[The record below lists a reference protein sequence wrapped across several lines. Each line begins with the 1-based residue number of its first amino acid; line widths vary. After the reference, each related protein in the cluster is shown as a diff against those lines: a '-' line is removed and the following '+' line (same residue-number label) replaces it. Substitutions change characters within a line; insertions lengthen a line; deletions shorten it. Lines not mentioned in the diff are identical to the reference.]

1 MLRVAAEYDC
11 AWPIK
16 QRFLNFK
23 MSQIKSLDSLRT
35 VVNENEDEKQKNI
48 REPRG
53 DCSHVSTENYNYE
66 DASLSLRHAVRVRQS
81 SIRRGLY
88 IGLLGLMLTSRI
100 ESDSLQGAK
109 EEGLPPWQ
117 VWQPSGSPNALPGTW
132 DGGKSESRQNG
143 SNRSRAE

>member
-1 MLRVAAEYDC
+1 VIVIVALTRISVDTVSDKEQNFLAEVVSHDGCIVPRRKTRALMLRVAAEYDC

-35 VVNENEDEKQKNI
+35 FVIENEDEKQKNI

-66 DASLSLRHAVRVRQS
+66 DASLSCGTRC
-81 SIRRGLY
+81 
-88 IGLLGLMLTSRI
+88 M
-100 ESDSLQGAK
+100 SDSLQPGAACISDC
-109 EEGLPPWQ
+109 L
-117 VWQPSGSPNALPGTW
+117 A
-132 DGGKSESRQNG
+132 
-143 SNRSRAE
+143 

>member
-35 VVNENEDEKQKNI
+35 FVIENEDEKQKNI

-53 DCSHVSTENYNYE
+53 IVPMF
-66 DASLSLRHAVRVRQS
+66 LLRTTIMKTPLYPAARGACQTVFNPARPVYRIAWPDVDQS
-81 SIRRGLY
+81 DR
-88 IGLLGLMLTSRI
+88 T
-100 ESDSLQGAK
+100 
-109 EEGLPPWQ
+109 
-117 VWQPSGSPNALPGTW
+117 
-132 DGGKSESRQNG
+132 
-143 SNRSRAE
+143 